1 MEQFDK
7 KKHWDSIYSTKQT
20 TEVSWYEPNPATSM
34 AHINALDLN
43 KDAFIIDIGGGDS
56 LLVDHL
62 LKNGFTNVSVL
73 DISQAAIDKA
83 KNRLGELATRV
94 TWLVSDIVN
103 FKPEH
108 KYDLW
113 HDRAAF
119 HFLTTTKDIEKY
131 IQIATQSLNENGSL
145 FIGTFSTLGPKKCSG
160 IDIQQYSETT
170 METIFTK
177 HFDKIKCIETEHKTP
192 FETLQNFVF
201 CSFKKK
207 Q

>member
-1 MEQFDK
+1 
-7 KKHWDSIYSTKQT
+7 
-20 TEVSWYEPNPATSM
+20 VSWYEPNPATSM
-34 AHINALDLN
+34 EHINALNLN

-119 HFLTTTKDIEKY
+119 HFLTTTQDIEKY
-131 IQIATQSLNENGSL
+131 IQIATQSLNENGTL

-170 METIFTK
+170 METIFAK